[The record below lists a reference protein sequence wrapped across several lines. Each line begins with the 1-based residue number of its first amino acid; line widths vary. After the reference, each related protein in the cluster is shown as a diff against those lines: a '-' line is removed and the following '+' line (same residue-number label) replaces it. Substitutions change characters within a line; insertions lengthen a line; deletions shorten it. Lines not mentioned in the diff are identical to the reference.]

1 MTTKPASAP
10 DPGPDSRAVK
20 PDYGVDAPGV
30 VRNLYL
36 ACAAGLTAF
45 TTAYFDLWSGIALH
59 INIAG
64 TGLGMGLGCGAMATW
79 MLYDS
84 KIGKIKER
92 ERLLDLA
99 ELKGSETVLD
109 VGCGRGL
116 LLIGAAKRL
125 TSGRATGLDLWST
138 EDLSGNSAE
147 ATLENARREAV
158 ADRVEVKTGDM
169 RKMPFPDASFD
180 AIVSNVAIHNI
191 YDRPGRTEAMREI
204 ARVLKPGGRLVIHDI
219 RHVGE
224 YAADLFTLGLTDVK
238 RIGSVAQRI
247 FLSLVTFGSLR
258 PDVLTARRSE
268 R

>member
-1 MTTKPASAP
+1 MTPNNS
-10 DPGPDSRAVK
+10 DSRSGK

-30 VRNLYL
+30 VRNLFL
-36 ACAAGLTAF
+36 VCAAGLTAF
-45 TTAYFDLWSGIALH
+45 TTAYFGLWSGVVLH
-59 INIAG
+59 VGLAS
-64 TGLGMGLGCGAMATW
+64 TGLGMGLGCGAMGTW

-92 ERLLDLA
+92 ERLLDLV
-99 ELKGSETVLD
+99 ELKGSENLLD

-147 ATLENARREAV
+147 ATAENARREAV
-158 ADRVEVKTGDM
+158 VDRVEVKTGDM

-180 AIVSNVAIHNI
+180 AVVSNVAIHNI
-191 YDRPGRTEAMREI
+191 YDRAGRTEAMREI
-204 ARVLKPGGRLVIHDI
+204 ARVLKPGGRLMIHDI

-224 YAADLFTLGLTDVK
+224 YAADLQQLGLTDVK
-238 RIGSVAQRI
+238 RIGSVVQRI
-247 FLSLVTFGSLR
+247 FLFVVTFGSLR
-258 PDVLTARRSE
+258 PDILTARR
-268 R
+268 